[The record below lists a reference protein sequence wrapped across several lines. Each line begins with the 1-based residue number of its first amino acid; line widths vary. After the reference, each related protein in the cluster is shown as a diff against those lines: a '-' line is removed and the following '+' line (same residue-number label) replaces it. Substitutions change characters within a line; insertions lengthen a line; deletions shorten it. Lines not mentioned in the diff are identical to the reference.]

1 LKYNRICAT
10 IGKTRNIKG
19 SEKMDKLIETGKI
32 VSVFGIKGEVK
43 VQPWCDDPQLLCEL
57 DTLYYKSGTPVEIG
71 RARVAKNIV
80 VMKIK
85 GVDTANDANKLRN
98 RVLYLDRD
106 DIVLEE
112 GAFFIQDLIGLKVID
127 ADNGREYGIITDVS
141 QTGAND
147 VYHIKAPDGKMY
159 YIPAIK
165 DVVKQTD
172 IKSGEMLITPI
183 EGLFEGAE
191 EVR

>member
-1 LKYNRICAT
+1 
-10 IGKTRNIKG
+10 
-19 SEKMDKLIETGKI
+19 MQKLIETGKI

-57 DTLYYKSGTPVEIG
+57 GTLYYKSGTPVEIEH
-71 RARVAKNIV
+71 ARVSKNIV

-106 DIVLEE
+106 DVELEE
-112 GAFFIQDLIGLKVID
+112 GSYFIQDLIGLTVKD
-127 ADNGREYGIITDVS
+127 TETDREYGTITDVS

-165 DVVKQTD
+165 DVVKSTD
-172 IKSGEMLITPI
+172 IEGGVMLIKVL

-191 EVR
+191 EIRE